1 MIYVLAVCSDC
12 ARLRCQRHGSTRD
25 CLNDAHHG
33 TQTAADHGTNPPR
46 KITYLAGLRGEPKAN
61 GTAFVKSEEGRPD
74 DKVAMVD
81 LTYEL

>member
-1 MIYVLAVCSDC
+1 MQTYG
-12 ARLRCQRHGSTRD
+12 CQAQTEQSHYRRD
-25 CLNDAHHG
+25 TETQHWPQLQHG